1 MKCSLD
7 WKIYLTNSRH
17 EESHCFIEP
26 CIADNSTGSVL
37 SDIMTE
43 LQLDVGTLRLKQK
56 TFIEKNGLAYY
67 NKYCVEGCVRE
78 GHTQLHTH
86 GKCTE

>member
-7 WKIYLTNSRH
+7 WKIYMTNSRH
-17 EESHCFIEP
+17 EESHCLIEP

-37 SDIMTE
+37 LDIMTE
-43 LQLDVGTLRLKQK
+43 LQLDVGILPLKQK
-56 TFIEKNGLAYY
+56 TIHLKNGLAYR
-67 NKYCVEGCVRE
+67 NKYLVEGCLRE
-78 GHTQLHTH
+78 VNTQLHTH